1 MELKN
6 LEELDVSGNEKIK
19 RLPDEIGSLSESLMK
34 FSLRGCSIKAL
45 PDR

>member
-1 MELKN
+1 MKN

-19 RLPDEIGSLSESLMK
+19 RLPDGIGSLSESLK
-34 FSLRGCSIKAL
+34 KVNLRGCNIKAL